1 MRDEMGERVAPN
13 RPTADA
19 PHRQPR
25 QSLPMRALIELLVQ
39 HDFLLIFIV
48 TLAARIGAPVPAAP
62 LLVVAGGLAAA
73 GRISAASLVTSAVLA
88 NVLGDALWFIA
99 GRNYGHRVLRLL
111 CRVSLSPDVCVRQ
124 SESLIARWGG
134 SSLLAAKFLP
144 GISVV
149 AAPMAGALGMGW
161 RRFIAYDAV
170 AGLVWSLC
178 FLGLGLVFSDQIQDV
193 LDALSN
199 AGLIALAAI
208 GALLLMLVGNRWW
221 RRRRMA
227 RLQGEIERIS
237 VEDAASLIDQDM
249 APQFIDVRSD
259 AGRAADPRTLPGALN
274 IPLPRLAEYADQLP
288 DDRLLVLYCNCPNEV
303 SAITGAH
310 QLLERGHARV
320 LALEGGLD
328 GWDAMQ
334 RRRQRDRGDRGDDS
348 GREGRD
354 SRTDP
359 ADPAAPPPSVHPAVP

>member
-1 MRDEMGERVAPN
+1 
-13 RPTADA
+13 
-19 PHRQPR
+19 
-25 QSLPMRALIELLVQ
+25 MRALIELLVL
-39 HDFLLIFIV
+39 HDFLLVFLV
-48 TLAARIGAPVPAAP
+48 TLAARVGAPVPAAP

-73 GRISAASLVTSAVLA
+73 GRISAGSLVTAAVLA
-88 NVLGDALWFIA
+88 NVLGDAIWFIA

-161 RRFIAYDAV
+161 RRFIAYDAI

-178 FLGLGLVFSDQIQDV
+178 FLGLGLVFSNQIQDV

-208 GALLLMLVGNRWW
+208 GALLLMLVGNRW
-221 RRRRMA
+221 RRRRQMA
-227 RLQGEIERIS
+227 RLAGEVERIS
-237 VEDAASLIDQDM
+237 VEDAAALVDQDM

-274 IPLPRLAEYADQLP
+274 IPLPRLPEYADQLP
-288 DDRLLVLYCNCPNEV
+288 DDRLLVVYCNCPNEV

-328 GWDAMQ
+328 GWDALQ
-334 RRRQRDRGDRGDDS
+334 RRRQRDRGDSGDLG
-348 GREGRD
+348 GREGLD
-354 SRTDP
+354 SRDARDGEPVESST
-359 ADPAAPPPSVHPAVP
+359 AHPAVP

>member
-1 MRDEMGERVAPN
+1 
-13 RPTADA
+13 
-19 PHRQPR
+19 
-25 QSLPMRALIELLVQ
+25 MRALIDLLVQ
-39 HDFLLIFIV
+39 HDFLLVFLV

-62 LLVVAGGLAAA
+62 LLVVAGGLAAG
-73 GRISAASLVTSAVLA
+73 GRISALSLVTAAVLA
-88 NVLGDALWFIA
+88 NVIGDAIWFIA
-99 GRNYGHRVLRLL
+99 GRSYGHRVLRLL

-161 RRFIAYDAV
+161 RRFIAYDAI

-178 FLGLGLVFSDQIQDV
+178 FLGLGLVFSNQIQDV

-199 AGLIALAAI
+199 AGMVALAAL
-208 GALLLMLVGNRWW
+208 GVVLALLVGNRWW

-227 RLQGEIERIS
+227 RLQGEVERIS
-237 VEDAASLIDQDM
+237 VEDAAALIDQDM
-249 APQFIDVRSD
+249 APLFIDVRSD

-288 DDRLLVLYCNCPNEV
+288 GDRLLVLYCNCPNEI
-303 SAITGAH
+303 SAVNGAH
-310 QLLERGHARV
+310 QLIARGHPRV
-320 LALEGGLD
+320 LALDGGLD
-328 GWDAMQ
+328 GWDALQ
-334 RRRQRDRGDRGDDS
+334 RRRIRDRGDRGDH
-348 GREGRD
+348 GGQGGQEGRKN
-354 SRTDP
+354 DP
-359 ADPAAPPPSVHPAVP
+359 VEPPSPHPAVP

>member
-1 MRDEMGERVAPN
+1 
-13 RPTADA
+13 
-19 PHRQPR
+19 
-25 QSLPMRALIELLVQ
+25 MRALIELLVL
-39 HDFLLIFIV
+39 HDFLLVFLV
-48 TLAARIGAPVPAAP
+48 TLAARVGAPVPAAP

-73 GRISAASLVTSAVLA
+73 GRISAGSLVTAAVLA
-88 NVLGDALWFIA
+88 NVLGDAIWFIA

-161 RRFIAYDAV
+161 RRFIAYDAI

-178 FLGLGLVFSDQIQDV
+178 FLGLGLVFSNQIQDV

-208 GALLLMLVGNRWW
+208 GALLLMLVGNRW
-221 RRRRMA
+221 RRRRQMA
-227 RLQGEIERIS
+227 RLAGEVERIS
-237 VEDAASLIDQDM
+237 VEDAAALVDQDM

-274 IPLPRLAEYADQLP
+274 IPLPRLPEYADQLP
-288 DDRLLVLYCNCPNEV
+288 DDRLLVVYCNCPNEV

-328 GWDAMQ
+328 GWDALQ
-334 RRRQRDRGDRGDDS
+334 RRRQRDRGDSGDLG
-348 GREGRD
+348 GREGLD
-354 SRTDP
+354 SRDARDGDP
-359 ADPAAPPPSVHPAVP
+359 VESSTAHPAVP

>member
-1 MRDEMGERVAPN
+1 
-13 RPTADA
+13 
-19 PHRQPR
+19 
-25 QSLPMRALIELLVQ
+25 MRALIELLVL
-39 HDFLLIFIV
+39 HDFLLVFLV
-48 TLAARIGAPVPAAP
+48 TLAARVGAPVPAAP

-73 GRISAASLVTSAVLA
+73 GRISAGSLVTAAVLA
-88 NVLGDALWFIA
+88 NVLGDAIWFIA

-161 RRFIAYDAV
+161 RRFIAYDAI

-178 FLGLGLVFSDQIQDV
+178 FLGLGLVFSNQIQDV

-208 GALLLMLVGNRWW
+208 GALLLMLVGNRW
-221 RRRRMA
+221 RRRRQMA
-227 RLQGEIERIS
+227 RLAGEVERIS
-237 VEDAASLIDQDM
+237 VEDAAALVDQDM

-274 IPLPRLAEYADQLP
+274 IPLPRLPEYADQLP
-288 DDRLLVLYCNCPNEV
+288 DDRLLVVYCNCPNEV

-328 GWDAMQ
+328 GWDALQ
-334 RRRQRDRGDRGDDS
+334 RRRQRDRGDSGDLG
-348 GREGRD
+348 GREGLD
-354 SRTDP
+354 SRGARDGDP
-359 ADPAAPPPSVHPAVP
+359 VESSTAHPAVP

>member
-1 MRDEMGERVAPN
+1 
-13 RPTADA
+13 
-19 PHRQPR
+19 
-25 QSLPMRALIELLVQ
+25 MRALIELLVQ
-39 HDFLLIFIV
+39 HDFLLIFISPRRCWP
-48 TLAARIGAPVPAAP
+48 TSWATPSGSSPPQLRPPRAAP
-62 LLVVAGGLAAA
+62 AVPRLALPRRLRPPERKPHRPL
-73 GRISAASLVTSAVLA
+73 GR
-88 NVLGDALWFIA
+88 
-99 GRNYGHRVLRLL
+99 R
-111 CRVSLSPDVCVRQ
+111 
-124 SESLIARWGG
+124 
-134 SSLLAAKFLP
+134 SLLAAKFLP

-161 RRFIAYDAV
+161 RRFIAYDARSDPGRAGRAVQRRPDRPGRHRRAAADAGRQTLV
-170 AGLVWSLC
+170 APPPDGS
-178 FLGLGLVFSDQIQDV
+178 S
-193 LDALSN
+193 A
-199 AGLIALAAI
+199 
-208 GALLLMLVGNRWW
+208 
-221 RRRRMA
+221 
-227 RLQGEIERIS
+227 GEIERIS

-328 GWDAMQ
+328 GWDARAAPPSAGSGRS
-334 RRRQRDRGDRGDDS
+334 RRRQR
-348 GREGRD
+348 REGRD

>member
-1 MRDEMGERVAPN
+1 
-13 RPTADA
+13 
-19 PHRQPR
+19 
-25 QSLPMRALIELLVQ
+25 MRALIDLLIL
-39 HDFLLIFIV
+39 HDFLLVFLV

-73 GRISAASLVTSAVLA
+73 GRISAASLVTAAVLA
-88 NVLGDALWFIA
+88 NVLGDAIWFIA

-161 RRFIAYDAV
+161 SRFIAYDAV

-193 LDALSN
+193 LDFLSN
-199 AGLIALAAI
+199 AGLFAAAAI
-208 GALLLMLVGNRWW
+208 GAVLALLIANRWW

-227 RLQGEIERIS
+227 KLQGEVERIS
-237 VEDAASLIDQDM
+237 VEDAAALVEQDM
-249 APQFIDVRSD
+249 APLFIDVRSD

-274 IPLPRLAEYADQLP
+274 IPLPRLNDHAPDLP
-288 DDRLLVLYCNCPNEV
+288 DDRLLVLYCNCPNEI
-303 SAITGAH
+303 SAIQGAH
-310 QLLERGHARV
+310 QLLERGHPRV

-328 GWDAMQ
+328 GWDALQ
-334 RRRQRDRGDRGDDS
+334 RRRSRDRGDRGGDS
-348 GREGRD
+348 VE
-354 SRTDP
+354 
-359 ADPAAPPPSVHPAVP
+359 PPSPRPAVP

>member
-1 MRDEMGERVAPN
+1 
-13 RPTADA
+13 
-19 PHRQPR
+19 
-25 QSLPMRALIELLVQ
+25 MRALIELLVL
-39 HDFLLIFIV
+39 HDFLLVFLV
-48 TLAARIGAPVPAAP
+48 TLAARVGAPVPAAP

-73 GRISAASLVTSAVLA
+73 GRISAGSLVTAAVLA
-88 NVLGDALWFIA
+88 NVLGDAIWFIA

-161 RRFIAYDAV
+161 RRFIAYDAI

-178 FLGLGLVFSDQIQDV
+178 FLGLGLVFSNQIQDV

-208 GALLLMLVGNRWW
+208 GALLLMLVGNRW
-221 RRRRMA
+221 RRRRQMA
-227 RLQGEIERIS
+227 RLAGEVERIS
-237 VEDAASLIDQDM
+237 VEDAAALVDQDM

-274 IPLPRLAEYADQLP
+274 IPLPRLPEYADQLP
-288 DDRLLVLYCNCPNEV
+288 DDRLLVVYCNCPNEV

-328 GWDAMQ
+328 GWDALQ
-334 RRRQRDRGDRGDDS
+334 RRRQRDRGDSGDLG
-348 GREGRD
+348 GREGLD
-354 SRTDP
+354 SRGARDGEPVESST
-359 ADPAAPPPSVHPAVP
+359 AHPAVP